1 MEQLGSHRT
10 DFHEILYL
18 SIFRKSVQKIQV
30 SLKSDKNNSGTLHED
45 QYTFFIISR
54 SFLIRMRNVSDK
66 RCTEN
71 QNTHFRFRNAFSR
84 KRCRLWDNVEK
95 YCRAEQAT
103 DDNTIRRMCIACWI
117 SKAIDTNSEY
127 VIFIAFPL
135 QQWLH
140 ERASVLR
147 YTYIASLVTHIILRH
162 RHFKGNDSTK
172 GSIIFPFVTSAD
184 YVHILLHNIFCLSE
198 GTVKHLG
205 LLENNSWQFEDIG
218 NWKNNILSVTNLINR
233 FEKKTTEM

>member
-1 MEQLGSHRT
+1 MFT
-10 DFHEILYL
+10 NFFKKKNFTFYEIMW
-18 SIFRKSVQKIQV
+18 KNTVQPGRPQM
-30 SLKSDKNNSGTLHED
+30 TW
-45 QYTFFIISR
+45 
-54 SFLIRMRNVSDK
+54 RMYIAYWIP
-66 RCTEN
+66 TAT
-71 QNTHFRFRNAFSR
+71 NTH
-84 KRCRLWDNVEK
+84 
-95 YCRAEQAT
+95 
-103 DDNTIRRMCIACWI
+103 
-117 SKAIDTNSEY
+117 SEY

-205 LLENNSWQFEDIG
+205 LLENNSWQFEDTG
-218 NWKNNILSVTNLINR
+218 NWKSNILSVTNLINR
-233 FEKKTTEM
+233 FEKKATEM